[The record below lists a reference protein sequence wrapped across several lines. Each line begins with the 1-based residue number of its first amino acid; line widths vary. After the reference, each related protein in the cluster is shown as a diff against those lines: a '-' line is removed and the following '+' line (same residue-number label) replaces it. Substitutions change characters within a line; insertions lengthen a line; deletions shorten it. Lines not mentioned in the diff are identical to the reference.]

1 MNDGTLKVCGNGLRT
16 GMADAVLREIAA
28 LLVRF
33 AENGEPGAVDI
44 KSLPLTPADLAEL
57 DERLGKGEAVVK
69 LSTSGGSDIWETAYA
84 GVWRVRDFDSA
95 GRIVAEKIEITRV
108 PEIVMAHAA
117 DIRAAATRM
126 VDDLGEITGGGD
138 AGTGNAG

>member
-1 MNDGTLKVCGNGLRT
+1 MNDDVPAGCGHGLRT

-33 AENGEPGAVDI
+33 AETGEPGAIDI
-44 KSLPLTPADLAEL
+44 KSLPLTPADQAEL
-57 DERLGKGEAVVK
+57 DERLGKGEATVK
-69 LSTSGGSDIWETAYA
+69 LSTSGGSDIWETSYA

-108 PEIVMAHAA
+108 PEIVMAHEA

-126 VDDLGEITGGGD
+126 ADDLGELTGGGN